1 MKRIILLLG
10 ALLLGAAA
18 FAQTAVPPTVQIAH
32 GPYLLNVGTDGFT
45 VVWSTTADAAA
56 WVELAPDDGSHFYAA
71 GRPKYY
77 DSHLGRQRIGR
88 MHRVRI
94 SGLRPGTTYRYRI
107 MQRGVV
113 VNEGNRRVL
122 LDNGYGSDI
131 LKHKPYTVTTSDPAQ
146 ERVRFWMVNDIH
158 SRDSVFRLLIGG
170 APDAKPDFVC
180 LNGDLATQ
188 IETEETLWDACLAS
202 ASEILTP
209 AGIPLVAVRGNHENR
224 GVCSGCWSDFFPT
237 PTGETYYAF
246 RRGPAFFLVLD
257 GCEDK
262 PDSDIRY
269 YGLGD
274 WDAYREREAAWLKG
288 VVESD
293 EFRAAPVRI
302 VLMHMLPGKEDSWY
316 GEQQIR
322 RLFVPELVGRGIDLM
337 LCGHY
342 HRYQWIDDGSRGVD
356 FPILVNSNRDRLE
369 VAADAKGIDLKV
381 VDTAGKVIKQHRID
395 KK

>member
-1 MKRIILLLG
+1 MKQITLLLG
-10 ALLLGAAA
+10 ALLMTAAA
-18 FAQTAVPPTVQIAH
+18 LAQPRVRIEH
-32 GPYLLNVGTDGFT
+32 GPYLQNVTEEGFT
-45 VVWSTTADAAA
+45 VVWSSTADAAG

-71 GRPKYY
+71 ERPKFH

-88 MHRVRI
+88 MHSVRI
-94 SGLRPGTTYRYRI
+94 SGLKPGTAYRYRI

-113 VNEGNRRVL
+113 LNEGNKRVI
-122 LDNGYGSDI
+122 LDDGYGSDI
-131 LKHKPYTVTTSDPAQ
+131 LKHKPFPVTTLDPAQ
-146 ERVRFWMVNDIH
+146 KRVDFWVVNDIH
-158 SRDSVFRLLIGG
+158 SRDSVFRRLIRT
-170 APDAKPDFVC
+170 APEEKPDFVC

-188 IETEETLWDACLAS
+188 IETPETLWDACLAS
-202 ASEILTP
+202 ASELLTP

-224 GVCSGCWSDFFPT
+224 GVAAGCWSDFFPA

-274 WDAYREREAAWLKG
+274 WDAYRQQEAAWLKK
-288 VVESD
+288 VVESE
-293 EFRAAPVRI
+293 EFRTAPVRI
-302 VLMHMLPGKEDSWY
+302 VLIHMIPGGDASWY

-322 RLFVPELVGRGIDLM
+322 QLFVPELVDRGIDVM

-342 HRYQWIDDGSRGVD
+342 HRYQWIDDGSREVD
-356 FPILVNSNRDRLE
+356 FPILVNSNVDRLA
-369 VAADAKGIDLKV
+369 VSADAAGIDLKV
-381 VDTAGKVIKQHRID
+381 FDTAGKLVKQHRID

>member
-1 MKRIILLLG
+1 M
-10 ALLLGAAA
+10 
-18 FAQTAVPPTVQIAH
+18 
-32 GPYLLNVGTDGFT
+32 
-45 VVWSTTADAAA
+45 
-56 WVELAPDDGSHFYAA
+56 ELAPDDGSHFYAA
-71 GRPKYY
+71 ERPKFR

-88 MHRVRI
+88 MHSVRV
-94 SGLRPGTTYRYRI
+94 SGLKPGTTYRYRI

-113 VNEGNRRVL
+113 LNEGNKRVI
-122 LDNGYGSDI
+122 LDEGFGSDI
-131 LKHKPYTVTTSDPAQ
+131 LKHKPYTVTTLDPAQ
-146 ERVRFWMVNDIH
+146 EKVDFWVVNDIH
-158 SRDSVFRLLIGG
+158 SRDSVFRLLIRS
-170 APDAKPDFVC
+170 APKEKPDFVC

-188 IETEETLWDACLAS
+188 IETPETLWDACLAS

-209 AGIPLVAVRGNHENR
+209 AGIPLAAVRGNHENR

-237 PTGETYYAF
+237 PTGETYYTF
-246 RRGPAFFLVLD
+246 RRGPVFFLVLD

-274 WDAYREREAAWLKG
+274 WDAYRQREAAWLKE
-288 VVESD
+288 VVRSE
-293 EFRAAPVRI
+293 EFRTAPVRI
-302 VLMHMLPGKEDSWY
+302 VLIHMIPGGEASWY

-322 RLFVPELVGRGIDLM
+322 RLFVPELVGKGIDLM

-356 FPILVNSNRDRLE
+356 FPILVNSNNDCLR
-369 VAADAKGIDLKV
+369 VSADPKGIDLKV
-381 VDTAGKVIKQHRID
+381 IDTSGTVIERHRID